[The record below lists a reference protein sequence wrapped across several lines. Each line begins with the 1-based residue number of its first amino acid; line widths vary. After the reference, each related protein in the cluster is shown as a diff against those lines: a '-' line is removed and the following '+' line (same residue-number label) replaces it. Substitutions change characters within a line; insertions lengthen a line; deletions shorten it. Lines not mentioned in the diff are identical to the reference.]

1 MMKNKIQHLLAAGL
15 VYCCLAATLTACSNV
30 VETDDGY
37 VSQHLVANSGAPVIK
52 AVYALTDADQRTP
65 LTEAQPGQRVCIVGE
80 NLNNLQSLTFN
91 TVAADLSQT
100 YTALTKAV
108 VKIPQEYSKGHDNTI
123 VYTTDQGTVSFP
135 FCVALP
141 EATVG
146 GLLNEFAKA
155 GSTVAIDGQ
164 NLQYY
169 DFTLTLN
176 GTALPLTVTANS
188 LSFAIPAGTPD
199 NSTFVIGWQTVKGVA
214 QSRELPFRPTSGMLI
229 NDITQA
235 TNSMTDKS
243 VAVEIDGDGTPCLHF
258 TGAIREW
265 SWVELSYE
273 NMTAQSIDEAD
284 VDHYRFVF
292 EVKTAAGKPLAD
304 TGYEFAW
311 NGNWNNSIRWN
322 PGAGYDT
329 QGEWHTVRLPMVA
342 FSATGGKV
350 VLNVG
355 FQPATNY
362 EADFRLAN
370 FRIEK
375 Q

>member
-1 MMKNKIQHLLAAGL
+1 MKSKIQSLFAAGL
-15 VYCCLAATLTACSNV
+15 VCCCCIATLTACNKV

-52 AVYALTDADQRTP
+52 AVYALTDADQQTP

-80 NLNNLQSLTFN
+80 NLNNLQSLAFN

-108 VKIPQEYSKGHDNTI
+108 VKIPQEFSKAHENTI

-135 FCVALP
+135 FFVALP
-141 EATVG
+141 EAAVG

-155 GSTVAIDGQ
+155 GEAVAIAGQ

-176 GTALPLTVTANS
+176 GTSLPLTVTDQQ
-188 LSFAIPAGTPD
+188 LSFTIPAGTAD
-199 NSTFVIGWQTVKGVA
+199 NSTFVIGWQNVRGEAKT
-214 QSRELPFRPTSGMLI
+214 RELAFRPTQALLFS
-229 NDITQA
+229 DITQT
-235 TNSMTDKS
+235 TNTMTDKS
-243 VAVEIDGDGTPCLHF
+243 VAVEKDTDGTPCLHF
-258 TGAIREW
+258 TGTIGEW

-273 NMTAQSIDEAD
+273 DVSAQSLSAAD
-284 VDHYRFVF
+284 AADYLFIF
-292 EVKTAAGKPLAD
+292 EVKTATGKPLAD
-304 TGYEFAW
+304 AGYEFAW
-311 NGNWNNSIRWN
+311 NGDWDNSILWN
-322 PGAGYDT
+322 PGAGLDT
-329 QGEWHTVRLPMVA
+329 QGEWQTVRLPMVA
-342 FSATGGKV
+342 VTATGGKV

-355 FQPATNY
+355 FQPSTNY

-375 Q
+375 K